1 MTDDILIERRGALGL
16 VTLNRPKALNALTL
30 PMIEALSPAL
40 DRWATDPA
48 VRAVAIVGAGDR
60 AFCAGGDVRAAWEAG
75 MAHRAGRGDGSLTAA
90 FFREEYRLNRKIA
103 RFPKPYVAILDGIVM
118 GGGVGLSVHGSHRV
132 VTPRTL
138 FAMPETGIGLFPD
151 VGATYVLSRMPGLSG
166 THLALTGAR
175 IGMADCLLLGA
186 ATHAVADAAGL
197 VDALAGALA
206 GAVGGVGDGA
216 GDGADDARAAVD
228 AVLAGAA
235 TDPGPAPLAA
245 RRATVDA
252 CFAGGR
258 VEAIVAALDAAGDP
272 WATAQ
277 REALAHLS
285 PTSLQVTLAAIR
297 RAATLDLDGCLVMEY
312 RLSQAC
318 MARHDFYE
326 GIRALLVDKDRSPK
340 WSPATLDGVDDALVD
355 AHFAAPA
362 GGDLTFPA

>member
-1 MTDDILIERRGALGL
+1 MTDDILIERRGGLGL

-30 PMIEALSPAL
+30 PMIEAMSPAL
-40 DRWATDPA
+40 DRWAADPA

-75 MAHRAGRGDGSLTAA
+75 MARRAGRGDGSLTAA
-90 FFREEYRLNRKIA
+90 FFGEEYRLNRKIA

-151 VGATYVLSRMPGLSG
+151 VGATHVLSRMPGLSG

-175 IGMADCLLLGA
+175 IGMADCLHLGA
-186 ATHAVADAAGL
+186 ATHAVADASGL
-197 VDALAGALA
+197 VDALAAA
-206 GAVGGVGDGA
+206 VDGAVGGA
-216 GDGADDARAAVD
+216 GDARAAVD
-228 AVLAGAA
+228 AVLAAAA

-245 RRATVDA
+245 HRATVDA

-258 VEAIVAALDAAGDP
+258 VEAIVAALDAAADP

-277 REALAHLS
+277 RDALAHLS
-285 PTSLQVTLAAIR
+285 PTSLKVTLAAIR

-340 WSPATLDGVDDALVD
+340 WSPATLDGVDDAMVE